1 MILNSDDIIITTTP
15 NIEGKRIVKYLG
27 IVTVGYSQ
35 GDHANM
41 GDTLKIMIEQATE
54 LGANAIVGI
63 RMIES
68 NNPKYWGRIYG
79 TAVIVED
86 ELI

>member
-1 MILNSDDIIITTTP
+1 MILNSDDMIITTTP
-15 NIEGKRIVKYLG
+15 NIEGKRIIKYLG

-35 GDHANM
+35 GDHVHM
-41 GDTLKIMIEQATE
+41 SDTLKIMVEQAAE

-63 RMIES
+63 SMIES
-68 NNPKYWGRIYG
+68 NEPKYWGRIYG